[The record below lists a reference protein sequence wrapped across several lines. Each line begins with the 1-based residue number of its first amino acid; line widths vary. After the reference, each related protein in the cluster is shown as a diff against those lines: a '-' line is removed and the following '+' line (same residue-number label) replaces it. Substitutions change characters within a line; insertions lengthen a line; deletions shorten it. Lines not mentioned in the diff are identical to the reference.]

1 MRGQVHIRNIPI
13 MRGPMAFLTQ
23 NESWGGVCRISL
35 EWVSSVSLYM
45 FDLHVWTL
53 AYRFEPLKRILKNI
67 IYEK

>member
-1 MRGQVHIRNIPI
+1 
-13 MRGPMAFLTQ
+13 MAFLTQ
-23 NESWGGVCRISL
+23 NESLGWVHRISV

-53 AYRFEPLKRILKNI
+53 AYRFEPLKGILKNI